1 MAKPCLFSL
10 FFSLYACYFSTT
22 IVVGKSLAFSPRLH
36 RAQWSPGLTLT
47 APGACIQNLSKGDQ
61 HTFHSLKLLKAQTIN
76 ALTGLP
82 DKALTSQVFVLQLA
96 MDKDTLDRHL
106 ITSTFVKDGL
116 LRLNSTKVDNATQ
129 WIPLKPFKSQSV

>member
-1 MAKPCLFSL
+1 MTLDH
-10 FFSLYACYFSTT
+10 
-22 IVVGKSLAFSPRLH
+22 SPRFTGIH
-36 RAQWSPGLTLT
+36 CSPKERQQVAFLLRKSVGQLLELVPIKPEMHT
-47 APGACIQNLSKGDQ
+47 KGDQ